1 MEAHVRRLTVLRDN
15 KGVTLVEVLIA
26 VVITLIVF
34 MGLIQAS
41 ILSIGVNMRNDL
53 RDEAVRLSSDIM
65 SQLRAAPFDDINRDG
80 TADPANPT
88 AFAFNWDQDGTADNI
103 HNVAIRNA
111 TIPYTIAVNVQWPTA
126 GDNNHKQITISATWQ
141 WQGEAATHQI
151 SSFRGR

>member
-1 MEAHVRRLTVLRDN
+1 VRRLTVLRDN

-80 TADPANPT
+80 TADPSNPT
-88 AFAFNWDQDGTADNI
+88 AFAFNWDQD
-103 HNVAIRNA
+103 VAIRNT

-126 GDNNHKQITISATWQ
+126 GDNNHKQITITATWQ
-141 WQGEAATHQI
+141 WQGDTITHTI
-151 SSFRGR
+151 STFRGR